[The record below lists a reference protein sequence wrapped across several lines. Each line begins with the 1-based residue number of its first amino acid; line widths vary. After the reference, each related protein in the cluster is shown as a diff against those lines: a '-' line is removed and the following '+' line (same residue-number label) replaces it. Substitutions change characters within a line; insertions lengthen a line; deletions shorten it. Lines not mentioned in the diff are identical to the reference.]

1 MSKYNEIL
9 AANQNLRAEID
20 VIRRERVTYEKVRND
35 MEGEL
40 RILNDQTIDQAT
52 KHSRMQQAAETMK
65 EKILKLK
72 EKNHMDQT
80 VYITEYEK
88 LQQKYKEDVVSK
100 RKDNRDKTLKSREKL
115 ENLDT
120 QILLKRRLQ
129 RIILVNIIWSNK
141 INFLIEQ

>member
-1 MSKYNEIL
+1 LSKYNEIL

-40 RILNDQTIDQAT
+40 RILSDQTIDQAT
-52 KHSRMQQAAETMK
+52 KHSRMQQAAESMK
-65 EKILKLK
+65 EKILRLK

-120 QILLKRRLQ
+120 QLLLKRRLQ
-129 RIILVNIIWSNK
+129 RIILVNFILIW
-141 INFLIEQ
+141 